1 MSGFLGG
8 SVASVLVRLLVV
20 SFIVGMLLTMF
31 GFDPETLYYRFDAMV
46 RHLIAYGLEDF
57 AHVGRILLTG
67 AMVVIPIWFILRLMD
82 ARRVR

>member
-1 MSGFLGG
+1 MNNFLGG
-8 SVASVLVRLLVV
+8 SPGAVLVRLLVV

-31 GFDPETLYYRFDAMV
+31 GFDPETLYFRLEAMV

-67 AMVVIPIWFILRLMD
+67 AMIVIPIWFILRLMD